1 MSKEMTCIVCPLGCH
16 LTLEPEGESFAV
28 SGNKCQRGKKYAIEE
43 MIAPKRVITSTV
55 AVDGGSYPVISVKTQ
70 AAVPK
75 ELIFE
80 VMEDLSAVMMKAPV
94 QVGDVVIAN
103 VRDTGVDVIATR
115 NA

>member
-1 MSKEMTCIVCPLGCH
+1 
-16 LTLEPEGESFAV
+16 
-28 SGNKCQRGKKYAIEE
+28 
-43 MIAPKRVITSTV
+43 
-55 AVDGGSYPVISVKTQ
+55 VISVKTQ